1 MMRTPEQT
9 ELIEKNMKL
18 VHYVINTYFTL
29 NNGNSELE
37 YDDLFQVGC
46 IGLMKAAEK
55 YDKEKGYK
63 FNTFADRVIKN
74 NIIDYLRSCKRQ
86 YVVPVESQLLE
97 NIVQDDDDLSK
108 CLDKKEL
115 LALLTSV
122 KEEYKGD
129 KRKGIEVIE
138 FLILGYDIKKVS
150 EIYNTTT
157 ENISKWRY
165 LAKKELVKNEK
176 IKLYLSS

>member
-9 ELIEKNMKL
+9 EFIEKNMKL
-18 VHYVINTYFTL
+18 VHYVINTYFSVRSSNL
-29 NNGNSELE
+29 GLE

-74 NIIDYLRSCKRQ
+74 NIIDYLRSSKRQ
-86 YVVPVESQLLE
+86 YVAPVEKQLLE
-97 NIVQDDDDLSK
+97 QIAQDDNISN

-115 LALLTSV
+115 LALLESV
-122 KEEYKGD
+122 KEDYTGD

-157 ENISKWRY
+157 KNISKWRY

-176 IKLYLSS
+176 IKLYLSL